1 MKHKV
6 LLFVCLMGMAVCV
19 AAMWAPD
26 LLSWTETSSVQQVR
40 KEKRK
45 AKQQPQKST
54 EVKIQQVEKVP
65 PAQMLPEYQKLYEKN
80 QDIVGWLK
88 IEDTII
94 DYPVMQ
100 TKENEEYYLEYDFY
114 GNKNVNGSLILDA
127 DSDAGTGTAKKEYR
141 DGTHPTTNLIIHGH
155 TMKSGQMF
163 GNLQRYRDEVYG
175 KKHHII
181 QFDSLYEHRTYELI
195 AVFYSQVYYKND
207 QVFKYYNFF
216 QADTKEEF
224 QDWYR
229 NIKKAALYD
238 TQVTA
243 EFGDEFIT
251 LSCCSYH
258 VDDGRFVVVG
268 KRIS

>member
-1 MKHKV
+1 MKHRII
-6 LLFVCLMGMAVCV
+6 LLVCLIGMAVCV
-19 AAMWAPD
+19 AAMRAPD
-26 LLSWTETSSVQQVR
+26 LRSLSAAGSAKQVQ
-40 KEKRK
+40 KEKSK
-45 AKQQPQKST
+45 GKHQQKPST
-54 EVKIQQVEKVP
+54 ESEIQQEKKIL
-65 PAQMLPEYQKLYEKN
+65 PAQMLPEYQKLYERNK
-80 QDIVGWLK
+80 DIVGWLK
-88 IEDTII
+88 IEDTVI

-100 TKENEEYYLEYDFY
+100 TKENEGYYLDYDFY
-114 GNKNVNGSLILDA
+114 GNRNVNGSLILDA
-127 DSDAGTGTAKKEYR
+127 DSDTGTGTARKEYR
-141 DGTHPTTNLIIHGH
+141 DGTRPTTNLIIHGH

-216 QADTKEEF
+216 QADTKDEF

-268 KRIS
+268 KRIF